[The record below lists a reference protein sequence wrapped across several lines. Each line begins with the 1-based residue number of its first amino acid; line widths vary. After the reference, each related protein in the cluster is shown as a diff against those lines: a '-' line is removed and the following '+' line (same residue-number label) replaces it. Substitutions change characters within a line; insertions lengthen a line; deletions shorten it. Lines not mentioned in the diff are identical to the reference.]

1 MVALSRIKLQV
12 KASCQSLTTSLC
24 LRAVGLAT
32 LPSPRIFFFFLS
44 FFKGPLEVS
53 LCLSFFFFLIFLSFF
68 FFFLITKRF
77 KDTITLWDFL
87 LEKSP
92 PVCPGLSDVASVQG
106 APLHSPGAAETS
118 GSRSVPFSRR
128 AKMSRFKANLFVCNR
143 LHYRLLPTEWTTE
156 AQGERLRQPIYFFNW
171 CPAGWRGA

>member
-1 MVALSRIKLQV
+1 M
-12 KASCQSLTTSLC
+12 SLL
-24 LRAVGLAT
+24 
-32 LPSPRIFFFFLS
+32 FFFFLN
-44 FFKGPLEVS
+44 
-53 LCLSFFFFLIFLSFF
+53 LSFFLFL
-68 FFFLITKRF
+68 FFLITKRF

-128 AKMSRFKANLFVCNR
+128 AKMSRFKADLFVCNR
-143 LHYRLLPTEWTTE
+143 LHYRLLPTE
-156 AQGERLRQPIYFFNW
+156 
-171 CPAGWRGA
+171 